1 MCVTCAIYLK
11 IGVKSVKK
19 KNYVYKCPTI
29 YVPRCSLI
37 YVWHINVFVQF

>member
-19 KNYVYKCPTI
+19 KIMYT
-29 YVPRCSLI
+29 
-37 YVWHINVFVQF
+37 NVQQYMFQDVAWFMCDI